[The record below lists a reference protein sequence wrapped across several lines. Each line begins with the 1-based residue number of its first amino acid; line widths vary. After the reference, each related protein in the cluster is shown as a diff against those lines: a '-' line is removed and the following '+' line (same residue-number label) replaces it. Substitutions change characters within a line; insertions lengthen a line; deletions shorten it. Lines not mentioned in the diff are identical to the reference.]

1 MVAKATAPR
10 RENVPMAHSFLF
22 HESKTDYEVKKTKK
36 HFTAK
41 LKNKK
46 VCANYIKINTGDV
59 RKNQERGTKNRKKEA
74 NFTPFEAQSRMK
86 SRKKNERRGERN
98 A

>member
-1 MVAKATAPR
+1 M
-10 RENVPMAHSFLF
+10 
-22 HESKTDYEVKKTKK
+22 
-36 HFTAK
+36 
-41 LKNKK
+41 
-46 VCANYIKINTGDV
+46 

>member
-1 MVAKATAPR
+1 MKSKA
-10 RENVPMAHSFLF
+10 
-22 HESKTDYEVKKTKK
+22 DYEVKKTKN
-36 HFTAK
+36 TSLLK

-86 SRKKNERRGERN
+86 SRKKNERCGEKN